1 VAGII
6 EADAASVVLA
16 SPGVERDRLGAAH
29 VGFEAAEPE
38 QAGRSAVANSHR
50 NSPRGWSGSDLERLQ
65 DAFTHVRCFAASCG
79 RMQEGARSEA
89 SEKPHVAKSRVKS
102 GNFRANGVDL
112 LTDNP
117 DSEGSRNSKEVAPIR
132 RPMRAQAPV
141 QKDGPRINDEIRV
154 REVHLIDKDGANLGT
169 VPIADALAKAQE
181 AGLDLVEISPNA
193 TPPIV
198 KILDFGK
205 YKYQE
210 QKKQAEARKKQKV
223 VEVKE
228 IKFRPMIDDHDY
240 QVKMR
245 SMERFFEE
253 GDKVKVTLR
262 FRGREM
268 AHMELGTRLL
278 NRVKDDTL
286 KLAKV
291 ESEPRVEGRQMVMVL
306 APR

>member
-1 VAGII
+1 
-6 EADAASVVLA
+6 
-16 SPGVERDRLGAAH
+16 
-29 VGFEAAEPE
+29 
-38 QAGRSAVANSHR
+38 
-50 NSPRGWSGSDLERLQ
+50 
-65 DAFTHVRCFAASCG
+65 
-79 RMQEGARSEA
+79 
-89 SEKPHVAKSRVKS
+89 
-102 GNFRANGVDL
+102 
-112 LTDNP
+112 
-117 DSEGSRNSKEVAPIR
+117 
-132 RPMRAQAPV
+132 MRAQAPV
-141 QKDGPRINDEIRV
+141 QKDGPRINEEIRV

-169 VPIADALAKAQE
+169 VLIADALAKAQE
-181 AGLDLVEISPNA
+181 ANLDLVEISPNA

-278 NRVKDDTL
+278 NRVKDDTG